1 MIATQGPMKNTVES
15 FWRLVMQ
22 ENVSL
27 VITLAE
33 KIGKDCAVY
42 FPMQKSLEDR
52 YGKCHVQI
60 IGISQTKFVDTR
72 KLLVTDTS
80 NGKKHELTH
89 VHFKGWPDWE
99 TPAGDSLE
107 EYI

>member
-1 MIATQGPMKNTVES
+1 MIENFQSQDIYIDIHPYHETMIWLDNLVNHEQGYINCSRIKSSYQESSPLMIATQGPMKNTVES

-42 FPMQKSLEDR
+42 FPMQKSLEER
-52 YGKCHVQI
+52 YGKCHV
-60 IGISQTKFVDTR
+60 
-72 KLLVTDTS
+72 
-80 NGKKHELTH
+80 
-89 VHFKGWPDWE
+89 
-99 TPAGDSLE
+99 
-107 EYI
+107 